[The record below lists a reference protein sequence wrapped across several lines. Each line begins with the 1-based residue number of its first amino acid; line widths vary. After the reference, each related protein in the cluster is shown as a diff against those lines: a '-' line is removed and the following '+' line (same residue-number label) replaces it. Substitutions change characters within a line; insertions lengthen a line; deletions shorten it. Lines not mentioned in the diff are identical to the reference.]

1 MSDLQD
7 GDTSAFERQADRQ
20 AEGDGGKDQTPSGER
35 RLNFNRAAEAG
46 SGSMRRAEIANSAE
60 AQEPGHGRSA
70 ESPAEIPPRG
80 WKDILWRVYAGISD
94 DRVLANAAAVTFY
107 GLLALFPAIG
117 ALVSIYGLFADPGTI
132 AKQLDTMNGILP
144 GGAIDVIRDQMT
156 RVASQGGGKLGLSFL
171 LGLAVSLWSANGGIK
186 ALFDAL
192 NVVYEEKEERSF
204 IRLNAVSLTFTVAM
218 IFFLII
224 AITCVVAVPVV
235 LAFFPGFVAT
245 LVNYARWP
253 AMLVLVALVFACV
266 YRFGPN
272 RATPRW
278 RWISWGSVFAAF
290 AWLAASALFSWYAS
304 SFGSFNKTYGS
315 LGAVIGFMTWMWLS
329 VIVILIGGKL
339 NAETEHQTARTSTE
353 GPDKPIGARGA
364 QMADTVGASRG

>member
-1 MSDLQD
+1 MSDLRD
-7 GDTSAFERQADRQ
+7 GDPPALSRKADNDS
-20 AEGDGGKDQTPSGER
+20 DGSIAPGQRVSDNDRAVRGLPPSDGT
-35 RLNFNRAAEAG
+35 A
-46 SGSMRRAEIANSAE
+46 RAESSTVTKSGKSE
-60 AQEPGHGRSA
+60 GGDHGRHA
-70 ESPAEIPPRG
+70 ASPSEIPARG

-94 DRVLANAAAVTFY
+94 DRILANAAAVTFY

-132 AKQLDTMNGILP
+132 AKQLDSLGGLMP

-156 RVASQGGGKLGLSFL
+156 RVAAQGNGKLGLTFL
-171 LGLAVSLWSANGGIK
+171 IGLAVSLWSANGGIK

-204 IRLNAVSLTFTVAM
+204 IRLNAVSLTFTAAM
-218 IFFLII
+218 IALLVV

-235 LAFFPGFVAT
+235 LGFFPGFVGAV
-245 LVNYARWP
+245 VNYARWP
-253 AMLVLVALVFACV
+253 LMLALVALVFACI

-290 AWLAASALFSWYAS
+290 TWLAASALFSWYAA

-353 GPDKPIGARGA
+353 GPDKPLGARGA
-364 QMADTVGASRG
+364 KMADTVGTSRG